1 MSVARVLLYGLLAL
15 VGLVLLAARLGAF
28 TGSPPNDLGVK
39 EGRLKAPSLTPNSV
53 SSQAA
58 LYVGHPQQSDAAI
71 DPLPLKSAGAAASLE
86 SLSVLI
92 KAMPGTTVVLQQPDY
107 LYAQSQ
113 TRWLKF
119 VDDVEFWVNPERGV
133 IEVRSAS
140 RLGRK
145 DFGVNRQRVELIR
158 AAYMASP

>member
-1 MSVARVLLYGLLAL
+1 VKVARVLGYGLLAL
-15 VGLVLLAARLGAF
+15 VGLALLAAQLGAF
-28 TGSPPNDLGVK
+28 TGNQPTDLGLK
-39 EGRLKAPSLTPNSV
+39 DGRLKPPSLTPNSV

-58 LYVGHPQQSDAAI
+58 LYPGHPQQAYAAI
-71 DPLPLKSAGAAASLE
+71 DPLPLKAAGAAASLQ
-86 SLSVLI
+86 SLSMLM
-92 KAMPGTTVVLQQPDY
+92 KAMPAMTVVTQQPDY
-107 LYAQSQ
+107 LYAQSR

-119 VDDVEFWVNPERGV
+119 VDDVEFWVNPASQV

-145 DFGVNRQRVELIR
+145 DFGVNRQRVEMIR